1 MTKYIVVVDKGP
13 NDKTIHQCV
22 NFETAINLYRY
33 LIGLY
38 GSASVHIY
46 MECVCYGE
54 AI

>member
-1 MTKYIVVVDKGP
+1 MTKYIVVVDNVTEK
-13 NDKTIHQCV
+13 NIHQCV
-22 NFETAINLYRY
+22 DFERAIKLYKY

>member
-1 MTKYIVVVDKGP
+1 MTKYIVVVDNGAEK
-13 NDKTIHQCV
+13 NIHQCV
-22 NFETAINLYRY
+22 NFETAITLYRY

-46 MECVCYGE
+46 MECVCHGE